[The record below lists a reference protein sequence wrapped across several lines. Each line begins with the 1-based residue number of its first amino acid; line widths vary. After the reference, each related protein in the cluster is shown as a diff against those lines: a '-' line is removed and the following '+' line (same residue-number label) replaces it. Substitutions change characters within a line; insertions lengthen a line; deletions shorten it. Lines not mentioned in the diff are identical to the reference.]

1 MAPIVENASSQPAD
15 LGFTVSHQK
24 VELDIDL
31 RSRSLT
37 GRTVITINPH
47 LRDLKTIHLNC
58 RQAVVTRLSVNG
70 KPCSGIALTDPYKNA
85 KLEWNAAGV
94 QQYDM
99 LQRKL
104 AGQFKDPP
112 EEELGV
118 MIPKTVKIDELDP
131 FSEEA
136 QNIHLSRTSGNS
148 KRDLGDGSAI
158 DLVQGSRATVEQNAR
173 FTTITLIIE
182 YVVEKIRDGM
192 HFVGWEEGDLRY
204 PHAYTTNS
212 LSPGT
217 ACCLFPCVDN
227 LTSKCAWDISI
238 KCQKTVGDALQQV
251 SNPNPRSQAN
261 SIQGFSNG
269 IIEINGPRKADDR
282 SNSFSDA
289 DKALDLAVVCT
300 GDVTDE
306 IVDAR
311 DPTKKTT
318 SFMCTTAISAQHV
331 GFAIGP
337 FEHVDLAEFRE
348 NGEDERLGQ
357 NAVPVHGFCL
367 PGRVDEVKN
376 TCLPMAKAIDFIT
389 LTYGSFPFSDYSLC
403 FVDDLLPDVLD
414 TGSLSICSNRLL
426 FPEDVIEPLDRVS
439 RQLVHALAVQ
449 WMGINIVPKDPSD
462 FWVVVGI
469 AYFIT
474 DIFMKKLSGN
484 NEYRYNQKKAADRVV
499 ELDVDRPSLYDTG
512 ALITLDSSELE
523 FLELK
528 APLVLFILDRRLTKA
543 GTSGGLSRIISRI
556 FLNSKVGDLANGSID
571 SPYFIRT
578 CEKLGHMKFDV
589 FFAQWVEGAGC
600 PKFRVTQRF
609 NKKKLVVEMM
619 IQQSQAENIKDR
631 DMDSENFVRDVKE
644 EHKAVYAG
652 PIQSA
657 FTGPMTIRIH
667 EADGTPYEH
676 IIEIKDLKTTFDI
689 PYNTKYK
696 RLKRSRRQ
704 KERTA
709 ASAGN
714 EYMGGGNDDV
724 LLYSLGDVL
733 QSEEEMKE
741 WRLAEWSKDDEE
753 KMSQESYEWIR
764 MDADFEWI
772 CKMSTSMPPYMWVSQ
787 LQQDRDV
794 VAQLESIQWMSFVN
808 AHELVSTV
816 LIRTLIDQRY
826 FHGIRTA
833 AAAVLAKNAKN
844 EVGWIGSFHLDKAFH
859 EFFCYPGSH
868 MTRSNDFTDRASY
881 YIQCAIP
888 QAMAKVRNASG
899 HTPFQ
904 SRNFLF
910 EKLKF
915 NDNSNNE
922 MSDCHYV
929 AALMRG
935 LAEALASKPPFP
947 TDGFDDFEDI
957 VGDNQSFLN
966 ACLEEIDRHR
976 RIDEWIPSY
985 HNILSTTALDCK
997 RILAKAGIIQTR
1009 PADFLEY
1016 TSDGTSEYLR
1026 LSAFSNVMAL
1036 GLAKNDAILR
1046 WFLFV
1051 LSTDPSPHIREN
1063 MIRIFGKTLGSL
1075 AVGEHLEIAKEQA
1088 TQLDGLVIE
1097 QESTTEARQA
1107 DLARKQTVEGAL
1119 NALRDE
1125 VSANLVLKKDLWK
1138 AIESPTLSLRQL
1150 GELLDICDWLYE
1162 PDPKI
1167 IVVLKYPRYWEYK
1180 NLGRGKL
1187 LFTRTSRVR
1196 TTLPKRKPVAALPQP
1211 FIKRENSISNSGKTP
1226 PLKLMFKPKKPP
1238 LQSTASASSVTR
1250 VESVPPSPVVEGENV
1265 KPKLKIK
1272 FKVGSGV
1279 GGPL

>member
-1 MAPIVENASSQPAD
+1 MSPIVGDASPQPAD
-15 LGFTVSHQK
+15 LGFSVEKQK

-31 RSRSLT
+31 RSQSLT
-37 GRTVITINPH
+37 GRTEIIINPH
-47 LRDLKTIHLNC
+47 SRDLRSIRLNC
-58 RQAVVTRLSVNG
+58 RQAVFKRLTLNG
-70 KPCSGIALTDPYKNA
+70 KPCSFISHTDPYKNA

-104 AGQFKDPP
+104 EGQSKDPP
-112 EEELGV
+112 EEEFSVTL
-118 MIPKTVKIDELDP
+118 PKSIKIEELDP

-136 QNIHLSRTSGNS
+136 QNIPLSRTPGNI
-148 KRDLGDGSAI
+148 KRESGDGSAI
-158 DLVQGSRATVEQNAR
+158 DLVQSSRTAIEQNVR
-173 FTTITLIIE
+173 FTRITLIIQ

-212 LSPGT
+212 LSPGA

-227 LTSKCAWDISI
+227 LTSKCPWNISI
-238 KCQKTVGDALQQV
+238 KCHRTVGDALQQPSSLNSQLQASGNHGV
-251 SNPNPRSQAN
+251 SNSV
-261 SIQGFSNG
+261 
-269 IIEINGPRKADDR
+269 NGPNGHRKVDVQ
-282 SNSFSDA
+282 SNNFSDG
-289 DKALDLAVVCT
+289 DKALDMVVICT

-311 DPTKKTT
+311 DPTKKIT
-318 SFMCTTAISAQHV
+318 SFTCTTAVSAQHV

-348 NGEDERLGQ
+348 SEEDERLGQ

-367 PGRVDEVKN
+367 PGRVDEVRN
-376 TCLPMAKAIDFIT
+376 TCLPIAKAIDFIT
-389 LTYGSFPFSDYSLC
+389 INYGSYPFSDYSLC
-403 FVDDLLPDVLD
+403 FVDDLYPDILH
-414 TGSLSICSNRLL
+414 TGSLSICSNQLL
-426 FPEDVIEPLDRVS
+426 FPEDIIEPLDRVS

-449 WMGINIVPKDPSD
+449 WIGINIVPKDPSD
-462 FWVVVGI
+462 FWVIVGI

-474 DIFMKKLSGN
+474 DMFIKKLSGN
-484 NEYRYNQKKAADRVV
+484 NEYRFNQKRAADRVV
-499 ELDVDRPSLYDTG
+499 ELDVDRPSLSDTG
-512 ALITLDSSELE
+512 ALITLDPSELE

-543 GTSGGLSRIISRI
+543 GTSGLARIISKI
-556 FLNSKVGDLANGSID
+556 FLNDKVGEVANGFID

-578 CEKLGHMKFDV
+578 CEKLGHMKLDV

-619 IQQSQAENIKDR
+619 IQQSQAENSKDR

-652 PIQSA
+652 AIQPA

-676 IIEIKDLKTTFDI
+676 IIEIKDSKTTFEI

-709 ASAGN
+709 ANAGN
-714 EYMGGGNDDV
+714 EYTGGGNDDV

-772 CKMSTSMPPYMWVSQ
+772 CKISTSMPPYMWVSQ

-794 VAQLESIQWMSFVN
+794 VAQLESIQWMGFVN

-816 LIRTLIDQRY
+816 LIRTLMDQRY

-833 AAAVLAKNAKN
+833 AAAVLAKNAKS
-844 EVGWIGSFHLDKAFH
+844 EVGWIGSFHLEKAFQ
-859 EFFCYPGSH
+859 ELFCYPGSP

-888 QAMAKVRNASG
+888 RAMAKVRNPSG

-922 MSDCHYV
+922 VSDCHYV

-947 TDGFDDFEDI
+947 ANDLDDFEDNG
-957 VGDNQSFLN
+957 GDNESFLN

-985 HNILSTTALDCK
+985 HNVLSITALDCK
-997 RILAKAGIIQTR
+997 RILAKAGIIRTR
-1009 PADFLEY
+1009 LADFLPY
-1016 TSDGTSEYLR
+1016 TPDGTSEYLR
-1026 LSAFSNVMAL
+1026 ISAFSNVMAL
-1036 GLAKNDAILR
+1036 GLAKDDAILR

-1051 LSTDPSPHIREN
+1051 LGTDPSPYIREN
-1063 MIRIFGKTLGSL
+1063 MLRIFGKTLGAI
-1075 AVGEHLEIAKEQA
+1075 AVGEHLEVAQEQEP
-1088 TQLDGLVIE
+1088 QLDGLVIE

-1119 NALRDE
+1119 IALRDE
-1125 VSANLVLKKDLWK
+1125 LSTNPVLKKELWK
-1138 AIESPTLSLRQL
+1138 AIESPTISLRQL
-1150 GELLDICDWLYE
+1150 GELLDICSWIYE

-1167 IVVLKYPRYWEYK
+1167 VVVLRYPRYWEYK
-1180 NLGRGKL
+1180 NLGKGKI

-1196 TTLPKRKPVAALPQP
+1196 TTTPKRKPVAAPPQP
-1211 FIKRENSISNSGKTP
+1211 FIKRENSSSNSGMQP
-1226 PLKLMFKPKKPP
+1226 PVKLILKQKKPP
-1238 LQSTASASSVTR
+1238 VQSTASASSVTT
-1250 VESVPPSPVVEGENV
+1250 VESVPPSPVVEGEIG
-1265 KPKLKIK
+1265 KQKLKIK
-1272 FKVGSGV
+1272 IKF
-1279 GGPL
+1279 GGGAGTPP

>member
-1 MAPIVENASSQPAD
+1 MAPIVESASPQPAD
-15 LGFTVSHQK
+15 LGFSVSNQT

-31 RSRSLT
+31 RSRSLI
-37 GRTVITINPH
+37 GRTMITINPH
-47 LRDLKTIHLNC
+47 SKDLRIIRLNC
-58 RQAVVTRLSVNG
+58 RQVVVTRLSLNG
-70 KPCSGIALTDPYKNA
+70 KPCSAISLTDPYKKA
-85 KLEWNAAGV
+85 KLKWNAAGV

-104 AGQFKDPP
+104 EAQFKDPP
-112 EEELGV
+112 EEELEV
-118 MIPKTVKIDELDP
+118 TIPKTVKIDELDP

-136 QNIHLSRTSGNS
+136 QNILLSRTLGNNKKDS
-148 KRDLGDGSAI
+148 GDGSAI
-158 DLVQGSRATVEQNAR
+158 DLVQSSRTAIEQTAR
-173 FTTITLIIE
+173 FTAISLIID
-182 YVVEKIRDGM
+182 YVIENIRDGM

-212 LSPGT
+212 LSPGA

-227 LTSKCAWDISI
+227 LNSKCSWEISI
-238 KCQKTVGDALQQV
+238 KCQKTVGDALQP
-251 SNPNPRSQAN
+251 SSSSTPLQAN
-261 SIQGFSNG
+261 CFHDVSDSVNETNGLRKVDVQSN
-269 IIEINGPRKADDR
+269 
-282 SNSFSDA
+282 FSDE
-289 DKALDLAVVCT
+289 DKALDLAVICT
-300 GDVTDE
+300 GDMTDE

-311 DPTKKTT
+311 DPASKTT
-318 SFMCTTAISAQHV
+318 SFTCITAISAQHI

-348 NGEDERLGQ
+348 SEEDERLGQ

-367 PGRVDEVKN
+367 PGRVDEIKN
-376 TCLPMAKAIDFIT
+376 TCLPIAKAIDFIT
-389 LTYGSFPFSDYSLC
+389 MTYGSYPFSDYSLC
-403 FVDDLLPDVLD
+403 FVDDLHPDILD

-484 NEYRYNQKKAADRVV
+484 NEYRYNQKRAADRVV
-499 ELDVDRPSLYDTG
+499 ELDIDRPSLYDTG
-512 ALITLDSSELE
+512 ALIALDPSELE

-556 FLNSKVGDLANGSID
+556 FLNAKVGDLANGSID

-631 DMDSENFVRDVKE
+631 DMDSEYFVRDVKE

-652 PIQSA
+652 PIQPA

-676 IIEIKDLKTTFDI
+676 IIEIKDSKTTFDI

-709 ASAGN
+709 ASVGN

-772 CKMSTSMPPYMWVSQ
+772 CKISTSMPPYMWVSQ

-816 LIRTLIDQRY
+816 LVRTLMDQRY

-833 AAAVLAKNAKN
+833 AAAVLAKNAKS
-844 EVGWIGSFHLDKAFH
+844 EVGWIGSFHLEKAFQ
-859 EFFCYPGSH
+859 EFFCYPGSP

-888 QAMAKVRNASG
+888 QAMAKIRNPSG
-899 HTPFQ
+899 HTPYQ

-915 NDNSNNE
+915 NDNSNNQI
-922 MSDCHYV
+922 SDCHYV
-929 AALMRG
+929 ATLMRG

-947 TDGFDDFEDI
+947 ANDLDDFEDNSE
-957 VGDNQSFLN
+957 DNQVFLN

-1009 PADFLEY
+1009 PVDFLHY
-1016 TSDGTSEYLR
+1016 TPDGTSEYLR

-1036 GLAKNDAILR
+1036 GFAKNHAILR

-1051 LSTDPSPHIREN
+1051 LGTDPSPYVREN
-1063 MIRIFGKTLGSL
+1063 LLRIFGKALGAI
-1075 AVGEHLEIAKEQA
+1075 AVGEHLEVAKEQA
-1088 TQLDGLVIE
+1088 AQLDGLVIE
-1097 QESTTEARQA
+1097 QESTTEGRQA

-1125 VSANLVLKKDLWK
+1125 VSADPVLKKELWK

-1150 GELLDICDWLYE
+1150 GELLGICDWLYE
-1162 PDPKI
+1162 PDSKI
-1167 IVVLKYPRYWEYK
+1167 IVLLRYPRYWEIK
-1180 NLGRGKL
+1180 NLGKGKL

-1196 TTLPKRKPVAALPQP
+1196 TTIAKRKAVAALPQP
-1211 FIKRENSISNSGKTP
+1211 FIKRENSIPNNGMQP

-1238 LQSTASASSVTR
+1238 MQSTASASSVTS
-1250 VESVPPSPVVEGENV
+1250 VESVPPSPVVEGDNA

-1272 FKVGSGV
+1272 FKVG
-1279 GGPL
+1279 GGAGSPS